1 MSSTMWG
8 PALQAEV
15 DYRREQMAA
24 QLVARS
30 ARSARRAGRRSGRT
44 VERVADSG
52 RRADARGWSL
62 PGSGAWHAA
71 R

>member
-15 DYRREQMAA
+15 DYRREQLLGASTPRPA
-24 QLVARS
+24 RRPAVAPRRTRS
-30 ARSARRAGRRSGRT
+30 A
-44 VERVADSG
+44 
-52 RRADARGWSL
+52 RRADARGWAL

>member
-15 DYRREQMAA
+15 DYRREQMTA
-24 QLVARS
+24 QLAARS
-30 ARSARRAGRRSGRT
+30 VRTGRRARVRSGRT
-44 VERVADSG
+44 AG
-52 RRADARGWSL
+52 RAAGSETRADARGWSL

>member
-8 PALQAEV
+8 PALQAEL
-15 DYRREQMAA
+15 DYRREQLAA
-24 QLVARS
+24 ATTP
-30 ARSARRAGRRSGRT
+30 RRERRRPAVRRSRT
-44 VERVADSG
+44 VKHRDS
-52 RRADARGWSL
+52 RGWAL